1 MTAHQIDLIKSS
13 WKIAA
18 GDPVVVGGLF
28 YGRLFK
34 IAPEIEPLFSHATIT
49 EQSVKLTSTLSYVI
63 NKLDKLDDIATEVV
77 KLAKRHVNYGVKEEH
92 YTAVGLAL
100 IWTLRRALAD
110 DWNEELQDA
119 WLLCYNTLSSAM
131 IDASEY
137 AGQKVA

>member
-1 MTAHQIDLIKSS
+1 MDFYATRIGKISVCFIVRAYLYKNLIMTAHQIDLIKSS

-92 YTAVGLAL
+92 
-100 IWTLRRALAD
+100 
-110 DWNEELQDA
+110 
-119 WLLCYNTLSSAM
+119 
-131 IDASEY
+131 
-137 AGQKVA
+137 